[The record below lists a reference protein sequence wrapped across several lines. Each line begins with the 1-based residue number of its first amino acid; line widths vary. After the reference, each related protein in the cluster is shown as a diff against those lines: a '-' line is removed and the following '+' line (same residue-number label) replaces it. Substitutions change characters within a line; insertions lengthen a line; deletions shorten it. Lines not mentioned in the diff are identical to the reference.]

1 MATQADVGAL
11 IRTFDDLICGLW
23 PEYYLVPAGMV
34 GAVRE
39 IYRDSLGG
47 YRIEFQLDDATVASA
62 VLYAHQFSIYQP
74 YGLEHASI
82 A

>member
-1 MATQADVGAL
+1 MVRQVDVGAI

-23 PEYYLVPAGMV
+23 PDYFLVPAGMV

-39 IYRDSLGG
+39 IYDDSLGG
-47 YRIEFQLDDATVASA
+47 YRVEFQLDDSTVASA
-62 VLYAHQFSIYQP
+62 VLYSHQFGIYQP
-74 YGLEHASI
+74 YGLEQTSI